1 MLVKIFS
8 NKGGGSAGA
17 SLDYLLD
24 KPDGTMQVLEGNPT
38 LSRKIAE
45 SLKFATPYTVGALSF
60 EERNLDDSQKREIM
74 AKFESAI
81 FAGLDKEQYNI
92 SWIEHTDKGRLELN
106 FFIPNVELTTGK
118 RLQPYYDKSDRPLVE
133 NFKQVI
139 NHEYGL
145 SDPNAPEKRQLMIS
159 RQDLPKDKQ
168 GALNAIQDGLIALAK
183 QGRINDRQDIINA
196 LESSGFEIARVTDK
210 SISIKTEGQ
219 NLRLKGAF
227 YEKDFR
233 IGDSLSETIRER
245 AEQYQRTSAERY
257 HTARDKL
264 ERAVEYRE
272 RQFQEKYPNRT
283 AELDRAHEKTIQN
296 TIHSRDDFD
305 LDIRGRTG
313 VDDMASR
320 TAVQRDEPMES
331 ISRAMEN
338 TKQRNEVT
346 AMLNE
351 QGRTGSETLHSDR
364 SELQGQDVGSGERRD
379 TENSENGRLSEE
391 NQQQREII
399 EQVGEQTN
407 GNTNRTSFTEN
418 IAELIRTAID
428 RTGEFIGKI
437 REIGERIFGD
447 NSREQLDPSAVQRNQ
462 LTVDDL
468 KHRTQEVEQ
477 QVAKEMELVKEQQAI
492 KSRDYELTL

>member
-17 SLDYLLD
+17 SLNYLLD

-45 SLKFATPYTVGALSF
+45 SLKFSTPYTVGALSF

-74 AKFESAI
+74 AKFERAI

-118 RLQPYYDKSDRPLVE
+118 RLQPYYDRADRPLVE

-168 GALNAIQDGLIALAK
+168 GALNAIQDGLISLAK

-233 IGDSLSETIRER
+233 IGDSLSETIRDR
-245 AEQYQRTSAERY
+245 AEHYQRTSEERY

-283 AELDRAHEKTIQN
+283 AELDRAYEKTIQN
-296 TIHSRDDFD
+296 TIHHRDDFD

-320 TAVQRDEPMES
+320 TAVQRNEAMES
-331 ISRAMEN
+331 ISRTMEN
-338 TKQRNEVT
+338 PKQWNEVT
-346 AMLNE
+346 EMLNE

-364 SELQGQDVGSGERRD
+364 SELQGHNVGSGERRD

-407 GNTNRTSFTEN
+407 GNTNRNSFTEN
-418 IAELIRTAID
+418 IAELVRTAIE

-462 LTVDDL
+462 LTVDEL
-468 KHRTQEVEQ
+468 KHRTQDVEQ
-477 QVAKEMELVKEQQAI
+477 QV
-492 KSRDYELTL
+492 

>member
-17 SLDYLLD
+17 SLNYLLD

-45 SLKFATPYTVGALSF
+45 SLKFSTPYTVGALSF

-74 AKFESAI
+74 AKFERAI

-118 RLQPYYDKSDRPLVE
+118 RLQPYYDRADRPLVE

-159 RQDLPKDKQ
+159 RQDLPKYKQ
-168 GALNAIQDGLIALAK
+168 GALNAIQDGLISLAK

-233 IGDSLSETIRER
+233 IGDSLSETIRDR
-245 AEQYQRTSAERY
+245 AEHYQRTSEERY

-283 AELDRAHEKTIQN
+283 AELDRAYEKTIQA
-296 TIHSRDDFD
+296 TIHNRGDFA

-313 VDDMASR
+313 ADYMESR
-320 TAVQRDEPMES
+320 TAVQRNEAMES
-331 ISRAMEN
+331 ISRTMEN
-338 TKQRNEVT
+338 PKQWNEVT
-346 AMLNE
+346 EMLNE

-364 SELQGQDVGSGERRD
+364 SELQGHNVGSGERRD

-407 GNTNRTSFTEN
+407 GNTNRNSFTEN
-418 IAELIRTAID
+418 IAELVRTAIE

-462 LTVDDL
+462 LTVDEL

-477 QVAKEMELVKEQQAI
+477 QVKEQQAI
-492 KSRDYELTL
+492 KSKDYELTL

>member
-17 SLDYLLD
+17 SLNYLLD

-45 SLKFATPYTVGALSF
+45 SLKFSTPYTVGALSF

-74 AKFESAI
+74 AKFERAI

-118 RLQPYYDKSDRPLVE
+118 RLQPYYDRADRPLVE

-168 GALNAIQDGLIALAK
+168 GALNAIQDGLISLAK

-233 IGDSLSETIRER
+233 IGDSLSETIRDR
-245 AEQYQRTSAERY
+245 AEHYQRTSEERY

-283 AELDRAHEKTIQN
+283 AELDRAYEKTIQA
-296 TIHSRDDFD
+296 TIHNRGDFA

-313 VDDMASR
+313 ADYMESR
-320 TAVQRDEPMES
+320 TAVQRNEAMES
-331 ISRAMEN
+331 ISRTMEN
-338 TKQRNEVT
+338 PKQWNEVT
-346 AMLNE
+346 EMLNE

-364 SELQGQDVGSGERRD
+364 SELQGHNVGSGERRD

-407 GNTNRTSFTEN
+407 GNTNRNSFTEN
-418 IAELIRTAID
+418 IAELVRTAIE

-462 LTVDDL
+462 LTVDEL

-477 QVAKEMELVKEQQAI
+477 QVKEQQAI
-492 KSRDYELTL
+492 KSKDYELTL

>member
-17 SLDYLLD
+17 SLNYLLD

-45 SLKFATPYTVGALSF
+45 SLKFSTPYTVGALSF

-74 AKFESAI
+74 AKFERAI

-118 RLQPYYDKSDRPLVE
+118 RLQPYYDRADRPLVE

-168 GALNAIQDGLIALAK
+168 GALNAIQDGLISLAK

-233 IGDSLSETIRER
+233 IGDNLSETIRDR
-245 AEQYQRTSAERY
+245 AEHYQRTSEERY

-283 AELDRAHEKTIQN
+283 AELDRAYEKTIQA
-296 TIHSRDDFD
+296 TIHNRGDFA

-313 VDDMASR
+313 ADYMESR
-320 TAVQRDEPMES
+320 TAVQRNEAMES
-331 ISRAMEN
+331 ISRTMEN
-338 TKQRNEVT
+338 PKQWNEVT
-346 AMLNE
+346 EMLNE

-364 SELQGQDVGSGERRD
+364 SELQGHNVGSGERRD

-407 GNTNRTSFTEN
+407 GNTNRNSFTEN
-418 IAELIRTAID
+418 IAELVRTAIE

-462 LTVDDL
+462 LTVDEL

-477 QVAKEMELVKEQQAI
+477 QVKEQQAI
-492 KSRDYELTL
+492 KSKDYELTL

>member
-118 RLQPYYDKSDRPLVE
+118 RLQPYYDKADRPLVE

-145 SDPNAPEKRQLMIS
+145 SDPNAPEKKQLMIS

-283 AELDRAHEKTIQN
+283 AELDRAHEKLFKIPFVVGM
-296 TIHSRDDFD
+296 ILISIF
-305 LDIRGRTG
+305 GG
-313 VDDMASR
+313 VLGLMIWQAEQQYSEMNQWKASAELWK
-320 TAVQRDEPMES
+320 TQSNGMKLQQCLTNKEE
-331 ISRAMEN
+331 
-338 TKQRNEVT
+338 QEVKLCI
-346 AMLNE
+346 AIDPNYKDKMW
-351 QGRTGSETLHSDR
+351 GA
-364 SELQGQDVGSGERRD
+364 
-379 TENSENGRLSEE
+379 ENG
-391 NQQQREII
+391 EILKI
-399 EQVGEQTN
+399 VKMEDYQKKTN
-407 GNTNRTSFTEN
+407 N
-418 IAELIRTAID
+418 
-428 RTGEFIGKI
+428 
-437 REIGERIFGD
+437 
-447 NSREQLDPSAVQRNQ
+447 
-462 LTVDDL
+462 
-468 KHRTQEVEQ
+468 
-477 QVAKEMELVKEQQAI
+477 KE
-492 KSRDYELTL
+492 KSSSK

>member
-17 SLDYLLD
+17 SLNYLLD

-45 SLKFATPYTVGALSF
+45 SLKFSTPYTVGALSF

-74 AKFESAI
+74 AKFERAI

-118 RLQPYYDKSDRPLVE
+118 RLQPYYDRADRPLVE

-168 GALNAIQDGLIALAK
+168 GALNAIQDGLISLAK

-233 IGDSLSETIRER
+233 IGDSLSETIRDR
-245 AEQYQRTSAERY
+245 AEHYQRTSEERY

-283 AELDRAHEKTIQN
+283 AELDRAYEKTIQA
-296 TIHSRDDFD
+296 TIHNRGDFA

-313 VDDMASR
+313 ADYMESR
-320 TAVQRDEPMES
+320 TAVQRNEAMES
-331 ISRAMEN
+331 ISRTMEN
-338 TKQRNEVT
+338 PKQWNEVT

-364 SELQGQDVGSGERRD
+364 SELQGHNVGSRERRD

-407 GNTNRTSFTEN
+407 GNTNRNSFTEN
-418 IAELIRTAID
+418 IAELVRTAIE

-462 LTVDDL
+462 LTVDEL

-477 QVAKEMELVKEQQAI
+477 QVKEQQAI
-492 KSRDYELTL
+492 KSKDYELTL

>member
-17 SLDYLLD
+17 SLNYLLD

-45 SLKFATPYTVGALSF
+45 SLKFSTPYTVGALSF

-74 AKFESAI
+74 AKFERAI

-118 RLQPYYDKSDRPLVE
+118 RLQPYYDRADRPLVE

-168 GALNAIQDGLIALAK
+168 GALNAIQDGLISLAK

-245 AEQYQRTSAERY
+245 AEHYQRTSEERY

-283 AELDRAHEKTIQN
+283 AELDRAYEKTIQN
-296 TIHSRDDFD
+296 TIHHRDDFD

-320 TAVQRDEPMES
+320 TAVQRNEAMES
-331 ISRAMEN
+331 ISRTMEN
-338 TKQRNEVT
+338 PKQWNEVT
-346 AMLNE
+346 EMLNE

-364 SELQGQDVGSGERRD
+364 SELQGHNVGSGERRD

-407 GNTNRTSFTEN
+407 GNTNRNSFTEN
-418 IAELIRTAID
+418 IAELVRTAIE

-462 LTVDDL
+462 LTVDEL

-477 QVAKEMELVKEQQAI
+477 QVKEQQAI
-492 KSRDYELTL
+492 KSKDYELTL

>member
-74 AKFESAI
+74 AKFERAI

-118 RLQPYYDKSDRPLVE
+118 RLQPYYDKADRPLVE

-233 IGDSLSETIRER
+233 ISDSLSETIRDR
-245 AEQYQRTSAERY
+245 AEDYQRTSAERY
-257 HTARDKL
+257 QTARDKL

-283 AELDRAHEKTIQN
+283 AELDRAYEKTIQN
-296 TIHSRDDFD
+296 TIHNRDDFD

-313 VDDMASR
+313 VDDMESR

-331 ISRAMEN
+331 ISRTMEN

-379 TENSENGRLSEE
+379 TENSESGRLSEE

-407 GNTNRTSFTEN
+407 GNTNRNSFTEN
-418 IAELIRTAID
+418 IAELVRTAID

>member
-17 SLDYLLD
+17 SLNYLLD

-45 SLKFATPYTVGALSF
+45 SLKFSTPYTVGALSF

-74 AKFESAI
+74 AKFERAI

-118 RLQPYYDKSDRPLVE
+118 RLQPYYDRADRPLVE

-168 GALNAIQDGLIALAK
+168 GALNAIQDGLISLAK

-233 IGDSLSETIRER
+233 IGDSLSETIRDR
-245 AEQYQRTSAERY
+245 AEHYQRTSEERY

-283 AELDRAHEKTIQN
+283 AELDRAYEKTIQN
-296 TIHSRDDFD
+296 TIHHRDDFD

-320 TAVQRDEPMES
+320 TAVQRNEAMES
-331 ISRAMEN
+331 ISRTMEN
-338 TKQRNEVT
+338 PKQWNEVT
-346 AMLNE
+346 EMLNE

-364 SELQGQDVGSGERRD
+364 SELQGHNVGSGERRD

-407 GNTNRTSFTEN
+407 GNTNRNSFTEN
-418 IAELIRTAID
+418 IAELVRTAIE

-462 LTVDDL
+462 LTVDEL

-477 QVAKEMELVKEQQAI
+477 QVKEQQAI
-492 KSRDYELTL
+492 KSKDYELTL

>member
-45 SLKFATPYTVGALSF
+45 SLKFSTPYTVGALSF

-118 RLQPYYDKSDRPLVE
+118 RLQPYYDKADRPLVE

-257 HTARDKL
+257 HTARDK
-264 ERAVEYRE
+264 
-272 RQFQEKYPNRT
+272 T
-283 AELDRAHEKTIQN
+283 
-296 TIHSRDDFD
+296 
-305 LDIRGRTG
+305 
-313 VDDMASR
+313 
-320 TAVQRDEPMES
+320 
-331 ISRAMEN
+331 
-338 TKQRNEVT
+338 
-346 AMLNE
+346 
-351 QGRTGSETLHSDR
+351 
-364 SELQGQDVGSGERRD
+364 
-379 TENSENGRLSEE
+379 
-391 NQQQREII
+391 
-399 EQVGEQTN
+399 
-407 GNTNRTSFTEN
+407 
-418 IAELIRTAID
+418 
-428 RTGEFIGKI
+428 
-437 REIGERIFGD
+437 
-447 NSREQLDPSAVQRNQ
+447 
-462 LTVDDL
+462 
-468 KHRTQEVEQ
+468 
-477 QVAKEMELVKEQQAI
+477 
-492 KSRDYELTL
+492 

>member
-17 SLDYLLD
+17 SLNYLLD

-45 SLKFATPYTVGALSF
+45 SLKFSTPYTVGALSF

-74 AKFESAI
+74 AKFERAI

-118 RLQPYYDKSDRPLVE
+118 RLQPYYDRADRPLVE

-168 GALNAIQDGLIALAK
+168 GALNAIQDGLISLAK

-233 IGDSLSETIRER
+233 IGDSLSETIRDR
-245 AEQYQRTSAERY
+245 AEHYQRTSEERY

-283 AELDRAHEKTIQN
+283 AELDRAYEKTIQA
-296 TIHSRDDFD
+296 TIHNRGDFA

-313 VDDMASR
+313 ADYMESR
-320 TAVQRDEPMES
+320 TAVQRNEAMES
-331 ISRAMEN
+331 ISRTMEN
-338 TKQRNEVT
+338 PKQWNEVT
-346 AMLNE
+346 EMLNE

-364 SELQGQDVGSGERRD
+364 SELQGHNVGSGERRD

-407 GNTNRTSFTEN
+407 GNTNRNSFTEN
-418 IAELIRTAID
+418 IAELVRTAIE

-462 LTVDDL
+462 LTVDEL

-477 QVAKEMELVKEQQAI
+477 QVKEQLAI
-492 KSRDYELTL
+492 KSKDYELTL

>member
-17 SLDYLLD
+17 SLNYLLD

-45 SLKFATPYTVGALSF
+45 SLKFSTPYTVGALSF

-74 AKFESAI
+74 AKFERAI

-118 RLQPYYDKSDRPLVE
+118 RLQPYYDRADRPLVE

-168 GALNAIQDGLIALAK
+168 GALNAIQDGLISLAK
-183 QGRINDRQDIINA
+183 QGRTNDRQDIINA

-233 IGDSLSETIRER
+233 IGDSLSETIRDR
-245 AEQYQRTSAERY
+245 AEHYQRTSEERY

-283 AELDRAHEKTIQN
+283 AELDRAYEKTIQA
-296 TIHSRDDFD
+296 TIHNRGDFA

-313 VDDMASR
+313 ADYMESR
-320 TAVQRDEPMES
+320 TAVQRNEAMES
-331 ISRAMEN
+331 ISRTMEN
-338 TKQRNEVT
+338 PKQWNEVT
-346 AMLNE
+346 EMLNE

-364 SELQGQDVGSGERRD
+364 SELQGHNVGSGERRD

-407 GNTNRTSFTEN
+407 GNTNRNSFTEN
-418 IAELIRTAID
+418 IAELVRTAIE

-462 LTVDDL
+462 LTVDEL

-477 QVAKEMELVKEQQAI
+477 QVKEQQAI
-492 KSRDYELTL
+492 KSKDYELTL